1 MNNKATKASA
11 RELATVK
18 ANIQS
23 VLRDDQQTDKR
34 DCFKFCVNLQ
44 PGVE

>member
-1 MNNKATKASA
+1 MKEGSLMNNKATKASA

-23 VLRDDQQTDKR
+23 VLRDDQQTDKTHNIPLR
-34 DCFKFCVNLQ
+34 
-44 PGVE
+44 